1 MPYCEFDIGKDDV
14 LYLRLGSGG
23 GYGDPVD
30 RDPEAVAESLLNGR
44 VSRAAAE
51 DIYGAVMEEG
61 TSNLDEAATRQLR
74 ASLRDGRFEKL

>member
-1 MPYCEFDIGKDDV
+1 MPYCEFELGKDDV

-23 GYGDPVD
+23 GYGDLLD

-44 VSRAAAE
+44 ISRAAAE

-61 TSNLDEAATRQLR
+61 TANLDEAATRQLR
-74 ASLRDGRFEKL
+74 ASLHDGRFEKL